1 MIIKL
6 KYSILSL
13 IHILSY
19 SNCRNF
25 LSETSDDFDRRVK
38 KSKILLLGREEEKR
52 HKDCKL
58 FNDNSVQFDFPA
70 FLFPALILQK
80 FNIFLKKHF
89 RRVGYIG

>member
-1 MIIKL
+1 MTIKL

-13 IHILSY
+13 THILSY
-19 SNCRNF
+19 SNCRTF
-25 LSETSDDFDRRVK
+25 LSETSDHFDRRVK

-58 FNDNSVQFDFPA
+58 FYDNSVQFYFPA

-80 FNIFLKKHF
+80 FKIFLKKHF
-89 RRVGYIG
+89 WGVDYIG